1 MEKKDKFD
9 VIIIG
14 GGQTGYLTAIQAS
27 RNGLKTALIERKR
40 IGGSHF
46 FGGAIP
52 LRSLLE
58 SAYVFEKTRNAK
70 EFGLK
75 CGAATPDWQAITQR
89 AMTIATKLSKYV
101 ELRLIR
107 KKVALLKGSAN
118 LSNTREVSFTSS
130 ENYMTIEGSNI
141 IIATGSTAVP
151 LPNVSF
157 DISKFISPADILQL
171 PEIPRHLLIIGAN
184 ERGVELANLFAIFG
198 SQVTL
203 LEKRKEILPGM
214 DIDVCHVIRKSL
226 DQKEITIHTNA
237 KVTGVVQSETKNQ
250 YIIKKPEGSFKVT
263 PDTCILTSG
272 MKANTFGL
280 TLDNAGVNT
289 INGFIQVNKHLQT
302 NIKGIY
308 ALGNCTDPPKHIHPV
323 RNEAACIIDSISGKS
338 KITTVIKNIPICV
351 FSQPEAA
358 SVGMSETDAIEAGF
372 NTKTSK
378 VYYNAVGRAVTIG
391 ENVGFVKLIID
402 IDKQTLLGAHM
413 VGHSAT
419 ELISQLALFRK
430 LKIPVQRLRTTPHSS
445 STLSESIVEAAW
457 KIINE

>member
-1 MEKKDKFD
+1 
-9 VIIIG
+9 
-14 GGQTGYLTAIQAS
+14 
-27 RNGLKTALIERKR
+27 
-40 IGGSHF
+40 
-46 FGGAIP
+46 
-52 LRSLLE
+52 
-58 SAYVFEKTRNAK
+58 
-70 EFGLK
+70 
-75 CGAATPDWQAITQR
+75 
-89 AMTIATKLSKYV
+89 
-101 ELRLIR
+101 
-107 KKVALLKGSAN
+107 
-118 LSNTREVSFTSS
+118 
-130 ENYMTIEGSNI
+130 
-141 IIATGSTAVP
+141 
-151 LPNVSF
+151 
-157 DISKFISPADILQL
+157 
-171 PEIPRHLLIIGAN
+171 
-184 ERGVELANLFAIFG
+184 
-198 SQVTL
+198 
-203 LEKRKEILPGM
+203 
-214 DIDVCHVIRKSL
+214 
-226 DQKEITIHTNA
+226 
-237 KVTGVVQSETKNQ
+237 
-250 YIIKKPEGSFKVT
+250 
-263 PDTCILTSG
+263 
-272 MKANTFGL
+272 
-280 TLDNAGVNT
+280 
-289 INGFIQVNKHLQT
+289 HLQT